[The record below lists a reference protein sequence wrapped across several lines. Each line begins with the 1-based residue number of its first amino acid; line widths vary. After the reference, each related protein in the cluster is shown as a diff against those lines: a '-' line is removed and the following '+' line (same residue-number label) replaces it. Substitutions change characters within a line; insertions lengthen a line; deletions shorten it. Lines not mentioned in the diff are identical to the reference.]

1 MNNTTTTEQRK
12 ADKHTLVGLSAT
24 LSNILDRHKAGEPVL
39 ASMAANIDARHAA
52 HMGGECSPD
61 SCPMC
66 LGTGLTMED
75 IESANF

>member
-1 MNNTTTTEQRK
+1 MMTESTTESRK

-39 ASMAANIDARHAA
+39 ASMAASIDARHAA
-52 HMGGECSPD
+52 HMGGKCSPD
-61 SCPMC
+61 SCPLC